1 MTGRDEKPKPGSVS
15 TNGRHHKG
23 PEALEPSAETHV
35 GSHSHMQRG
44 CGCVG
49 GGAQGWKRGLMNPG
63 SDTSHAPPSWR
74 EFPIDHTREKLV
86 KI

>member
-1 MTGRDEKPKPGSVS
+1 MRNPSLGLCPQMVGIIRDLRPWSPVQRLMWVHTATCRG
-15 TNGRHHKG
+15 
-23 PEALEPSAETHV
+23 AV
-35 GSHSHMQRG
+35 GEL
-44 CGCVG
+44 G